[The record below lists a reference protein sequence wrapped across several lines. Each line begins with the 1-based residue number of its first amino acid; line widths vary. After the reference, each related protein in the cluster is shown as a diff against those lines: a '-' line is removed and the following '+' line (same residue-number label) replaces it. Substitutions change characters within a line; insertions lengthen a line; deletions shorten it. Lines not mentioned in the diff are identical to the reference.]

1 MNCPRFRSQ
10 LGLDE
15 LRRAAQQFP
24 VVMGDRIEHRAFLGP
39 FCHSVLPRKI
49 RKEHR
54 SECAPAVILRPKVPL
69 GQPPPVEDGGLS
81 GPVERRPPVHLRD
94 LAELSNHVGVRGEAQ
109 NRAVYRGPV
118 FPSEQIVVLEVDR
131 PDEIEV
137 EIDPGAQTLRL
148 HRVAK
153 EIRAQGGRA
162 AFKIMRKLLIRN
174 HFIRVTDLDPAGNS
188 AKLSGSIRIER
199 E

>member
-1 MNCPRFRSQ
+1 MNCPRFLAQ

-24 VVMGDRIEHRAFLGP
+24 VVMGDRIEHGALLGP
-39 FCHSVLPRKI
+39 FRHSVLPREI

-54 SECAPAVILRPKVPL
+54 SECAPAVILRPEVPL

-94 LAELSNHVGVRGEAQ
+94 LAELPNHVGVCGEPQ

-118 FPSEQIVVLEVDR
+118 LPPEQIVVLEVDR

-137 EIDPGAQTLRL
+137 EIDPGAQPFRL

-153 EIRAQGGRA
+153 EIRAEGSRA
-162 AFKIMRKLLIRN
+162 AVKIMRKLLIRN
-174 HFIRVTDLDPAGNS
+174 HFIRVTNLDPAGNS
-188 AKLSGSIRIER
+188 AKLPGRIRIKR